1 MKEKA
6 KAFVEQNPFWTG
18 IIAGFL
24 ICFALIGLLSGIGAE
39 QTNSFKNADQILK
52 EDYLRMTVED
62 YAFTK
67 NADRA
72 KWRYKQLG
80 EEAPSLIALLKKDD
94 LTDPL
99 ALFEFSRVV
108 GDMTLFYE
116 GSEIVPEQTNQP
128 VSQEESGGVSLIG
141 KILILLILLI
151 LVGAIVLFLV
161 SNKSSSV
168 KEKTSRFFAR
178 FQNKNEPSWKVKT
191 DDQFDLGKEIK
202 GHPIGSRETKEDED
216 LYKKADRILTNEF
229 ELSDA
234 WVEDETGE
242 ENDEINSSDTSETLI
257 QTKPRSDAPEES
269 DVLDEDGFKNVN
281 ITQKE
286 GEESPETEENLG
298 NSEDHLSGSEFF
310 DEDGFDSELESFED
324 LQPEDV
330 ISEKP
335 DKEVQIPDTEPDIHP
350 EEKNIGSDF
359 SFKPESGRKNVTSET
374 ISKEDLSS
382 EDEPLIHYQTI
393 YKLGDDF
400 FDETFSLD
408 EGDKFIGECGI
419 GIAET
424 INNTDPKAVT
434 AFEIWLF
441 DREDSQ
447 TPTHFLLSDYAY
459 NNDEL
464 LERLKNKGRFDLI
477 ERNRDY
483 EVKTQNLR
491 MIVTIKDMEYGT
503 ESSDKKSYFN
513 KVTFDVQVWN
523 I

>member
-141 KILILLILLI
+141 KIFILLILLI

-178 FQNKNEPSWKVKT
+178 FQNKKEPSWKVKT
-191 DDQFDLGKEIK
+191 DDQFDLGKE
-202 GHPIGSRETKEDED
+202 
-216 LYKKADRILTNEF
+216 
-229 ELSDA
+229 
-234 WVEDETGE
+234 
-242 ENDEINSSDTSETLI
+242 
-257 QTKPRSDAPEES
+257 
-269 DVLDEDGFKNVN
+269 
-281 ITQKE
+281 
-286 GEESPETEENLG
+286 
-298 NSEDHLSGSEFF
+298 
-310 DEDGFDSELESFED
+310 
-324 LQPEDV
+324 
-330 ISEKP
+330 
-335 DKEVQIPDTEPDIHP
+335 
-350 EEKNIGSDF
+350 
-359 SFKPESGRKNVTSET
+359 
-374 ISKEDLSS
+374 
-382 EDEPLIHYQTI
+382 
-393 YKLGDDF
+393 
-400 FDETFSLD
+400 
-408 EGDKFIGECGI
+408 
-419 GIAET
+419 
-424 INNTDPKAVT
+424 
-434 AFEIWLF
+434 
-441 DREDSQ
+441 
-447 TPTHFLLSDYAY
+447 
-459 NNDEL
+459 
-464 LERLKNKGRFDLI
+464 
-477 ERNRDY
+477 
-483 EVKTQNLR
+483 
-491 MIVTIKDMEYGT
+491 
-503 ESSDKKSYFN
+503 
-513 KVTFDVQVWN
+513 
-523 I
+523 

>member
-1 MKEKA
+1 
-6 KAFVEQNPFWTG
+6 
-18 IIAGFL
+18 
-24 ICFALIGLLSGIGAE
+24 
-39 QTNSFKNADQILK
+39 
-52 EDYLRMTVED
+52 
-62 YAFTK
+62 
-67 NADRA
+67 
-72 KWRYKQLG
+72 
-80 EEAPSLIALLKKDD
+80 
-94 LTDPL
+94 
-99 ALFEFSRVV
+99 
-108 GDMTLFYE
+108 
-116 GSEIVPEQTNQP
+116 
-128 VSQEESGGVSLIG
+128 
-141 KILILLILLI
+141 
-151 LVGAIVLFLV
+151 
-161 SNKSSSV
+161 
-168 KEKTSRFFAR
+168 
-178 FQNKNEPSWKVKT
+178 
-191 DDQFDLGKEIK
+191 
-202 GHPIGSRETKEDED
+202 
-216 LYKKADRILTNEF
+216 
-229 ELSDA
+229 
-234 WVEDETGE
+234 
-242 ENDEINSSDTSETLI
+242 
-257 QTKPRSDAPEES
+257 
-269 DVLDEDGFKNVN
+269 VN

-324 LQPEDV
+324 SQPEDA

-335 DKEVQIPDTEPDIHP
+335 DEEVQIPDTEPDIHP

-359 SFKPESGRKNVTSET
+359 SFKPESGRKNETSET

>member
-24 ICFALIGLLSGIGAE
+24 ICFALIGLLSGISAE
-39 QTNSFKNADQILK
+39 KTNSFKNADQILK

-80 EEAPSLIALLKKDD
+80 EEAPSLITLLRKDN

-108 GDMTLFYE
+108 GDTTLFYE
-116 GSEIVPEQTNQP
+116 ESEIAPEGTSQP
-128 VSQEESGGVSLIG
+128 INQEESGGLPLIG

-151 LVGAIVLFLV
+151 VVGAIVLFLV
-161 SNKSSSV
+161 SNKSSSI
-168 KEKTSRFFAR
+168 KEKTSRFFDR
-178 FQNKNEPSWKVKT
+178 FQNKKEPSWKVKT
-191 DDQFDLGKEIK
+191 DDQFDLGKEMK
-202 GHPIGSRETKEDED
+202 GHPIGSKETKEED
-216 LYKKADRILTNEF
+216 LLKKADQILTNEF

-234 WVEDETGE
+234 WDEDETGE
-242 ENDEINSSDTSETLI
+242 ENDEINSLDTSETLT
-257 QTKPRSDAPEES
+257 QTKLDADILGTSDNSGE
-269 DVLDEDGFKNVN
+269 DEHEDKKLSQ
-281 ITQKE
+281 IEDKE
-286 GEESPETEENLG
+286 NSEKEENSG
-298 NSEDHLSGSEFF
+298 NSDDHLSGSEFF

-324 LQPEDV
+324 SGQDARF
-330 ISEKP
+330 SEKP
-335 DKEVQIPDTEPDIHP
+335 EEVQIPEAESDIHL
-350 EEKNIGSDF
+350 EERNIGSDF
-359 SFKPESGRKNVTSET
+359 SLSPDNGRKTETSEM

-382 EDEPLIHYQTI
+382 EDEPLIHCQTI

-483 EVKTQNLR
+483 EVKAQNLR

-513 KVTFDVQVWN
+513 KVTFDVQVWK